1 MLHYRLSRFLTRFPE
16 VEVRK
21 AILAS
26 GKKGQTGL
34 QESLCRY
41 GHYCG
46 TTAVSIQEVEWVVSP
61 QDCSSPKATSSP
73 HPLRKPMVSRTSQ
86 TRAQDDTRA
95 LKGKLTP
102 GQAWSRLFHGL
113 CWRELGQ
120 SLKLAVQSRMVS
132 QPVRLEESHSP
143 IPQQML

>member
-1 MLHYRLSRFLTRFPE
+1 MLHHRLPQFLTRFPE

-21 AILAS
+21 ATLAS
-26 GKKGQTGL
+26 GKKGQTGP

-95 LKGKLTP
+95 LKGKLAM
-102 GQAWSRLFHGL
+102 GQAGGDYFMACVGESWARASNLLYRVEWSANLY
-113 CWRELGQ
+113 
-120 SLKLAVQSRMVS
+120 A
-132 QPVRLEESHSP
+132 
-143 IPQQML
+143 